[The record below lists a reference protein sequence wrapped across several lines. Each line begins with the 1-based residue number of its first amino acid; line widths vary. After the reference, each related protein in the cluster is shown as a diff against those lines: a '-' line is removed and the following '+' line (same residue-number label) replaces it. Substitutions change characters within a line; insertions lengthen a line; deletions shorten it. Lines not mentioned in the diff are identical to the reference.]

1 MNQHM
6 VRIKVAEIDIECTL
20 NNTETALKILGLLPI
35 TAFTSTWGVEI
46 YFPIGL
52 GVDIEPDS
60 SDLVESGAIAYWPP
74 GDAFCIF
81 YGKTP
86 ASTLDE
92 IRAAS
97 PVTILGTVTGD
108 ETVFK
113 FIRSGEKITLYRS

>member
-20 NNTETALKILGLLPI
+20 NDTDTAIKLLDVLPI
-35 TAFTSTWGVEI
+35 TASTSTWGDEI

-52 GVDIEPDS
+52 GVDIEPDC
-60 SDLVESGAIAYWPP
+60 SDVVESGAIAYWPP

-97 PVTILGTVTGD
+97 PVTILGTVIGD

-113 FIRSGEKITLYRS
+113 SIRSGEKITLHRS

>member
-1 MNQHM
+1 MNQHT

-20 NNTETALKILGLLPI
+20 NRTITSLALLELLPI
-35 TAFTSTWGVEI
+35 TASTSTWGNEI

-52 GVDIEPDS
+52 GAEIEPAS
-60 SDLVESGAIAYWPP
+60 SDVVESGAIAYWPP

-86 ASTLDE
+86 ASTPDE

-97 PVTILGTVTGD
+97 PVTLLGTVNGD
-108 ETVFK
+108 QTVFK
-113 FIRSGEKITLYRS
+113 SIRSGEEITIYRG

>member
-1 MNQHM
+1 VNQHT

-20 NNTETALKILGLLPI
+20 NRTITSLALLELLPI
-35 TAFTSTWGVEI
+35 TASTSTWGNEI

-52 GVDIEPDS
+52 GAEIEPAS
-60 SDLVESGAIAYWPP
+60 SDVVESGAIAYWPP

-86 ASTLDE
+86 ASTPDE

-97 PVTILGTVTGD
+97 PVTLLGTVNGD

-113 FIRSGEKITLYRS
+113 SIRSGEEITIYRG

>member
-1 MNQHM
+1 MNQHT

-20 NNTETALKILGLLPI
+20 NRTITSLALLELLPI
-35 TAFTSTWGVEI
+35 TASTSTWGNEI

-52 GVDIEPDS
+52 GAEIEPAS
-60 SDLVESGAIAYWPP
+60 SDVVESGAIAYWPP
-74 GDAFCIF
+74 GDAFCTF

-86 ASTLDE
+86 ASTPDK

-97 PVTILGTVTGD
+97 PVTLLGTVNGD

-113 FIRSGEKITLYRS
+113 SIRSGEEITIYRG